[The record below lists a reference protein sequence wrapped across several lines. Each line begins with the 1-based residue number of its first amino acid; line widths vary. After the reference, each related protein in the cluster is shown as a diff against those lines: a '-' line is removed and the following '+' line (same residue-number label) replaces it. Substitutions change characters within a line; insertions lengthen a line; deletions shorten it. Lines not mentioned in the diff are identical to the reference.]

1 MLFECGHV
9 PHERKEQHANH
20 RTSQSRGCRF
30 PLDSGERHRVRAHVD
45 SRSRSLATRH
55 QSRRRLDNDSRSW
68 SPTCRDAEG
77 CSQDRPGVHLPRL
90 AATAG
95 LPAHAG
101 RSGAYVRLQAR
112 NRKGGNMTN
121 QTYEDVWQYTENA
134 PDYATI
140 RQTLAAA
147 LWLHHEN
154 RAEYTGVMS
163 GTF

>member
-1 MLFECGHV
+1 
-9 PHERKEQHANH
+9 
-20 RTSQSRGCRF
+20 
-30 PLDSGERHRVRAHVD
+30 
-45 SRSRSLATRH
+45 
-55 QSRRRLDNDSRSW
+55 
-68 SPTCRDAEG
+68 
-77 CSQDRPGVHLPRL
+77 
-90 AATAG
+90 
-95 LPAHAG
+95 
-101 RSGAYVRLQAR
+101 
-112 NRKGGNMTN
+112 MTN